1 MAALFGQIKEFD
13 EEKEQWTQYVERLGH
28 FFMAN
33 DVESPERKRAILLTV
48 MGPKC
53 YKLLRSLIAPSEPN
67 DRTYK
72 ELVDALQEH
81 HDPTPSETVQ
91 RFLFNSRVRQ
101 PGSPFQHMCL
111 NCEHYRTTLQLR
123 FFTRRYVA
131 RLPSVWYS

>member
-1 MAALFGQIKEFD
+1 MDAVRGTTGSLLHGKRCRESGEKAGNSPHSYGTKMLQII
-13 EEKEQWTQYVERLGH
+13 V
-28 FFMAN
+28 
-33 DVESPERKRAILLTV
+33 
-48 MGPKC
+48 
-53 YKLLRSLIAPSEPN
+53 RSLIAPSEPN